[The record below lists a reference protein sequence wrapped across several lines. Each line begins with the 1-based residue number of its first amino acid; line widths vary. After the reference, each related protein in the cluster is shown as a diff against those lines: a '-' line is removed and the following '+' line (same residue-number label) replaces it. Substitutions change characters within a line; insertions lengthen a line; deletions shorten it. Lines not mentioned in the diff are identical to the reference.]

1 MRSFPYPIPEEKK
14 VRVILDTDCACEAD
28 DPYAIV
34 HALLSILPTVSAL
47 TVWRKVIV
55 RSSTFWILPD

>member
-1 MRSFPYPIPEEKK
+1 MRSFSYPIPEEKK

-34 HALLSILPTVSAL
+34 HALLSPKISVTG
-47 TVWRKVIV
+47 I
-55 RSSTFWILPD
+55 